1 MASRLLASHQWA
13 VRWYVNNQDVR
24 LYKHVITLLIQTA
37 TGETKST
44 ERKKKQEFG
53 ELNCKGVL
61 KISFL

>member
-1 MASRLLASHQWA
+1 MASRLLSRHQWA

-44 ERKKKQEFG
+44 ERKKKQFG
-53 ELNCKGVL
+53 ELNYKGVL